1 MDLTEAKLNT
11 NCKIVE
17 MNIPQEKVKIRLME
31 LGLNVGSVLKVERKS
46 ALKQTL
52 LIVFN
57 YSCFTLKKDIAKFL
71 KINYV

>member
-11 NCKIVE
+11 NCKIIQMDIE
-17 MNIPQEKVKIRLME
+17 NEKVKIRLME
-31 LGLNVGSVLKVERKS
+31 LGLNVGTILKVEKKS

-52 LIVFN
+52 LLVFN
-57 YSCFTLKKDIAKFL
+57 NSCFTLKRDIAKFL

>member
-11 NCKIVE
+11 NCKIIE

-31 LGLNVGSVLKVERKS
+31 LGLNIGSILKVEQKS

-57 YSCFTLKKDIAKFL
+57 YSCFTLKKEIAKYL